1 MVTTTR
7 SKTRLPALFVGHGN
21 PMHALARN
29 AYTEAWRALGESLPR
44 PRAVLAISAHWY
56 VPGVAV
62 TAMARPKT
70 IHDFGGFPKE
80 LFAVDYP
87 APGDPAFAREVASL
101 LAPLEV
107 ALDEQW
113 GLDHG
118 TWSVLCHIYPDA
130 DVPVVQIA
138 IDETRPAAFHY
149 ELGRKLAP
157 LRDDGV
163 LILGSGNIVH
173 NLRAYA
179 WGRHAQ
185 EPYAWAVEFERA
197 ARGWIAD
204 GAADELVAYRSEEHT
219 SELQSH

>member
-1 MVTTTR
+1 
-7 SKTRLPALFVGHGN
+7 
-21 PMHALARN
+21 MHALARN

-101 LAPLEV
+101 LAPREV

-185 EPYAWAVEFERA
+185 EPYAWAV
-197 ARGWIAD
+197 
-204 GAADELVAYRSEEHT
+204 RSEEHT